1 MRSMVEIHQ
10 TFLAVDLVSE
20 VAYWMLSTLVV
31 EAASVQ
37 QVWGRSLDAVDFLLV
52 DQRPGV
58 SSDSLIVGFHPSFL
72 GVNAV
77 VEIHQILF
85 LRWISLQ
92 C

>member
-1 MRSMVEIHQ
+1 MRSVVEIHQ
-10 TFLAVDLVSE
+10 TFSEVDLVSE

-58 SSDSLIVGFHPSFL
+58 FIRLIDCWVSSELSGSSAL
-72 GVNAV
+72 
-77 VEIHQILF
+77 
-85 LRWISLQ
+85 